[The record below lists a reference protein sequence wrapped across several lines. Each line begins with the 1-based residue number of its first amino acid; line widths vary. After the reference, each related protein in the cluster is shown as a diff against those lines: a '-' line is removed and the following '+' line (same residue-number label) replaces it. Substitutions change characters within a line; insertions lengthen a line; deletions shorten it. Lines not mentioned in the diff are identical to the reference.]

1 MSTTYRSL
9 LLVLVLLGVVMG
21 IKTWNAHLIAHGDA
35 QGALRVQTLW
45 DTAEARRKADEK
57 EAALRAMAQQ
67 AQAQAQVRAQE
78 QAKQQEAERIAREQ
92 AQREQQLQGALAA
105 ATTSNRSLHTTIA
118 QLNANAA
125 ALADVPGTSTGA
137 CAAPGSDAAAT
148 ARELLGACSQ
158 RYAAVAAAADQ
169 LGGQV
174 TGLQD
179 YVRATAQAQAT
190 GDGNGF

>member
-1 MSTTYRSL
+1 MSTTSRFL
-9 LLVLVLLGVVMG
+9 IVVVVLLGVFMG
-21 IKTWNAHLIAHGDA
+21 IKTWNAHLIAQGDA
-35 QGALRVQTLW
+35 QGAQRVQTLW

-67 AQAQAQVRAQE
+67 AQAQAHVRAQE

-105 ATTSNRSLHTTIA
+105 ATARNRSLHTTIA

-125 ALADVPGTSTGA
+125 AAMSSA
-137 CAAPGSDAAAT
+137 AAPTRCSTELDAATT
-148 ARELLGACSQ
+148 ARNALGACSS
-158 RYAAVAAAADQ
+158 RYTDLAGVADRLAV
-169 LGGQV
+169 QV

-179 YVRATAQAQAT
+179 HVQMLSTTPEVAH
-190 GDGNGF
+190 DF

>member
-1 MSTTYRSL
+1 MSTTSRSL

-21 IKTWNAHLIAHGDA
+21 FKTWNAHLVAQGDA

-57 EAALRAMAQQ
+57 EAALRAMTQQ

-125 ALADVPGTSTGA
+125 AAMSST
-137 CAAPGSDAAAT
+137 AAPSSCSTELDAATT
-148 ARELLGACSQ
+148 ARNALGACSS
-158 RYAAVAAAADQ
+158 RYTAVAGVADQ
-169 LGGQV
+169 LAIQV

-179 YVRATAQAQAT
+179 HLLSVTGSNQGATD
-190 GDGNGF
+190 GD